1 MNSFLLPFRRFISC
15 RGLPATLI
23 SDNTKT
29 FKGSATEVAK
39 IARLKDV
46 LRYFA
51 NNGVH
56 WKFIIEK
63 APWWGGF
70 WEHLIQSV
78 KRCLR
83 KYIGRTTLSY
93 DELNTL
99 LIEVESVINSR
110 PLTYV
115 EDDTDGINYTLCP
128 SHLINGQR
136 VMNTPNN
143 AHFKVV
149 STNASI
155 TPRGKQHHWLLQH
168 FTSQWRKSYLL
179 TLRKRHAQ
187 VSRDRHGAD
196 VAFGY
201 VVILRSGSTN
211 RMLLKLAEVKGLPM
225 GNDGNCRAAIIKV
238 PDSSGKPHLMKCSE
252 RHLFPLELNTN
263 TTSQTDWVE
272 ETEAVPNCTTPA
284 AKPWR
289 DTTIRAELLQR
300 FRSLKQILI
309 YFRLFT
315 DMTQTGAVCRET
327 LSLQGSTYSFFI
339 IMLDTSVSVPS

>member
-1 MNSFLLPFRRFISC
+1 MILATHPRVKNSSVNNTLTAIRERFWILRGRQAVKRILRHCVTCHKLDGLSYNSHESPDLPSIHVSNDPPFTHTGADFAGPLYIHLEGNDNVNNNKCYVCLFICASTRAVHLKLMQNLTMNSFLLPFGHFIGC

-39 IARLKDV
+39 MACLKDV

-56 WKFIIEK
+56 WKFIVEK

-110 PLTYV
+110 PLTYA
-115 EDDTDGINYTLCP
+115 EDDTDGISYTLCP

-155 TPRGKQHHWLLQH
+155 TPRRKHHHRLLQH
-168 FTSQWRKSYLL
+168 FTSQ
-179 TLRKRHAQ
+179 
-187 VSRDRHGAD
+187 
-196 VAFGY
+196 
-201 VVILRSGSTN
+201 
-211 RMLLKLAEVKGLPM
+211 
-225 GNDGNCRAAIIKV
+225 
-238 PDSSGKPHLMKCSE
+238 
-252 RHLFPLELNTN
+252 
-263 TTSQTDWVE
+263 
-272 ETEAVPNCTTPA
+272 
-284 AKPWR
+284 
-289 DTTIRAELLQR
+289 
-300 FRSLKQILI
+300 
-309 YFRLFT
+309 
-315 DMTQTGAVCRET
+315 
-327 LSLQGSTYSFFI
+327 
-339 IMLDTSVSVPS
+339 